1 MTKRQPAGC
10 GGGVSDKSG
19 RLAVSVPQAV
29 GAASLVAAGL
39 CAWWLG
45 ASDWLPKASPVRVL
59 CLMAVCAYL
68 VSATLLLLEDR

>member
-1 MTKRQPAGC
+1 MTKRQPAEC
-10 GGGVSDKSG
+10 GGGVSDRSG
-19 RLAVSVPQAV
+19 RPAMSVPQAV
-29 GAASLVAAGL
+29 GTASLVAAGL

-45 ASDWLPKASPVRVL
+45 AGDLAPKVSPVRVV